1 MRHFQEQLDLL
12 LQKLIVMG
20 TTTESMIEIAMRAL
34 TNRNEAMV
42 AEVFDKE
49 DEVNAMQIEV
59 DEMAVRLTALQQPVA
74 TDVRFL
80 FMASR
85 INTELERIGDQAVNI
100 CQNTHYV
107 LLSPANELLTEIPI
121 MAELA
126 RKMLRDSIS
135 AVITRDCALAE
146 SVLEQDEQVD
156 AFRNQLIRTLLERMM
171 SNPTTVQRDLSLVLI
186 SRNLE
191 RIGDHST
198 NIAEEVIYWQKGKD
212 VRHLNR
218 RGTQTP
224 QNT

>member
-1 MRHFQEQLDLL
+1 MRNFQEQLDLL

-34 TNRNEAMV
+34 TKRNEALT
-42 AEVFDKE
+42 AEVFVKE
-49 DEVNAMQIEV
+49 DEVNDMQIEV
-59 DEMAVRLTALQQPVA
+59 DEMAVRLTALQQPVG

-85 INTELERIGDQAVNI
+85 INTELERIGDQAINI

-107 LLSPANELLTEIPI
+107 LLSPANNLLPEIPV

-146 SVLEQDEQVD
+146 SVLQQDEQVD
-156 AFRNQLIRTLLERMM
+156 AFRNHLIRSLLECMM
-171 SNPTTVQRDLSLVLI
+171 SSPTTVQRDLSLVLI

-198 NIAEEVIYWQKGKD
+198 NIAEEVIYWRKGKD
-212 VRHLNR
+212 VRHGNR
-218 RGTQTP
+218 RSSQAP
-224 QNT
+224 RYN